1 MSAFHFD
8 NLMPELILDA
18 LASVGLYLDSGLT
31 ALNSYENRVYQFRLE
46 DGQRCV
52 AKFYRPER
60 WSLSQL
66 QEEHA
71 LAYHLAAQEVAVA
84 VPLQWQGS
92 SLHQYGGYVF
102 AVWPSL
108 GGRHVEP
115 DNLDQLEAVGHQLG
129 LWHASVTD
137 YTLPARGHFSHA
149 LWVLKPIEVLMAQP
163 RWPASMQT
171 AFAHLLAE
179 LAHALKGPLSQPWP
193 QLALHGDCHLGNIL
207 WREGPLLVDL
217 DDCRMGPAMQDLWML
232 LAGDESEQ
240 RLQLDALLSG
250 YEEFTAFDHRQLAL
264 IEPLR
269 TTRMISHL
277 GWLSLRWGDPAF
289 PAAFP
294 WFATENFW
302 VEQYRVLS
310 EQCERLKA
318 PPISLTSYR

>member
-92 SLHQYGGYVF
+92 SLHQYDGYVF

-108 GGRHVEP
+108 GGRHVVLLQGG
-115 DNLDQLEAVGHQLG
+115 LDLPEGLLG
-129 LWHASVTD
+129 AGRLG
-137 YTLPARGHFSHA
+137 RG
-149 LWVLKPIEVLMAQP
+149 
-163 RWPASMQT
+163 
-171 AFAHLLAE
+171 
-179 LAHALKGPLSQPWP
+179 GPP
-193 QLALHGDCHLGNIL
+193 QA
-207 WREGPLLVDL
+207 
-217 DDCRMGPAMQDLWML
+217 A
-232 LAGDESEQ
+232 AG
-240 RLQLDALLSG
+240 R
-250 YEEFTAFDHRQLAL
+250 R
-264 IEPLR
+264 
-269 TTRMISHL
+269 
-277 GWLSLRWGDPAF
+277 
-289 PAAFP
+289 
-294 WFATENFW
+294 
-302 VEQYRVLS
+302 
-310 EQCERLKA
+310 
-318 PPISLTSYR
+318 